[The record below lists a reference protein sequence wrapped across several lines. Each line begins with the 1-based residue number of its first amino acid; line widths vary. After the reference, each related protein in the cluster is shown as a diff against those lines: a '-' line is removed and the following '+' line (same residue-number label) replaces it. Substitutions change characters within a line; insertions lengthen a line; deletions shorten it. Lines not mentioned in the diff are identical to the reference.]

1 LLDDLG
7 AWNSGGS
14 PIVRVAVKRVAYLV
28 ALVMSVAACTSSHT
42 RATPPASP
50 SVNSAT
56 TNPMCRGCGLPRAAT
71 RTRNF
76 SAERA
81 FGPLSFQYPAEWSPS
96 RYRFDTT
103 FVDVIVYLS
112 NAKLHAPCTTKN
124 NLGDI
129 TTTCQDP
136 IRVLPAGGVLTTWS
150 IAGYP
155 HTGPE
160 IPHPNTTINGQPAS
174 IAISK
179 PGDCSRLGAQET
191 VTAEIGRPIGNHFE
205 VVACLR
211 GPNVA
216 GNEALV
222 RQMLASTRSAD

>member
-1 LLDDLG
+1 
-7 AWNSGGS
+7 
-14 PIVRVAVKRVAYLV
+14 VKRVACLV
-28 ALVMSVAACTSSHT
+28 ALVVSVAACTSSHT
-42 RATPPASP
+42 SATTPTTS
-50 SVNSAT
+50 SINSAAT
-56 TNPMCRGCGLPRAAT
+56 TNPTCRGCGLPRAAT
-71 RTRNF
+71 PIRHF
-76 SAERA
+76 SAGQA
-81 FGPLSFQYPAEWSPS
+81 FGPLSFQYPAAWSPS
-96 RYRFDTT
+96 YYRFDTS
-103 FVDVIVYLS
+103 FADVIVYLS

-150 IAGYP
+150 IVGYP
-155 HTGPE
+155 HPGPE

-174 IAISK
+174 IAVTK
-179 PGDCSRLGAQET
+179 PGDCSHIGAQET

-222 RQMLASTRSAD
+222 RQMLASTRSSD